1 MTQRYSRTA
10 GALRT
15 RVLFIVGGVG
25 AVLLLGLVGGVAW
38 AIYKSTLGALRWWAA
53 LATLASVV
61 GPLVGFALGHATA
74 QALKA
79 GITHGVDTVMN
90 AASRTAALR
99 VNTAQAVRRKPASQ
113 PGGVAYNVYLPP
125 AAGALTGSVLPAL
138 SANGADDNVDLF

>member
-1 MTQRYSRTA
+1 MTQKYSRTESEMK
-10 GALRT
+10 T

-38 AIYKSTLGALRWWAA
+38 ALYKSTLSALRWWAA

-74 QALKA
+74 ESLKA

-99 VNTAQAVRRKPASQ
+99 VHTAQAVRRRPAPQ

-125 AAGALTGSVLPAL
+125 TAGALPGSVLPAL
-138 SANGADDNVDLF
+138 NVAGADDNVDLF